1 MGPLTRLRQSVEAA
15 TSRAA
20 GADALMS
27 AAADAAAQ
35 QAPLPAGTP
44 AEEVERL
51 QVGGGMDWHHFHSQS
66 RPFAWR

>member
-1 MGPLTRLRQSVEAA
+1 MP
-15 TSRAA
+15 
-20 GADALMS
+20 

-51 QVGGGMDWHHFHSQS
+51 QVGFSQIPKLTLGS
-66 RPFAWR
+66 CQ